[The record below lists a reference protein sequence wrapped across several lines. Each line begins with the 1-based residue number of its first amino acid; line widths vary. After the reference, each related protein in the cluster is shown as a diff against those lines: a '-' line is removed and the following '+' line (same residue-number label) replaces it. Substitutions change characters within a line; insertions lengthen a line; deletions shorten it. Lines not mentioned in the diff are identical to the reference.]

1 MADILPDRRFRQACG
16 VRTLQRLSGLI
27 QPEALALG
35 QLRQWRKMLP
45 CQSGPIQKMISE
57 EVLVVAKSG
66 GHRRSAT
73 IEQFAED
80 LDRVLGRARAKA
92 EGWLGERR
100 SITKHLEAIRET
112 ASGLLAQL
120 TGHAAAAGAGRRSG
134 RQAASAGAAHRGP
147 GRPAGAARRKRTISP
162 EGRARIAAAQK
173 ARWAKIS
180 SARAGA
186 AERGAGRPAGSG
198 RKKRTISAEGRAR
211 IAAAQKARWAKV
223 RGASAGAAER
233 GPARPAGSGKRKR
246 TISAEGR
253 ARIAAA
259 QKARWAKVRAGKK
272 K

>member
-1 MADILPDRRFRQACG
+1 MALLPGKTIPPGRWWMKGLRQF
-16 VRTLQRLSGLI
+16 Q
-27 QPEALALG
+27 
-35 QLRQWRKMLP
+35 QWRKMLP
-45 CQSGPIQKMISE
+45 CQSPPIQSMISQ
-57 EVLVVAKSG
+57 EVLVAKSV

-80 LDRVLGRARAKA
+80 LDKVLGRARAKA

-100 SITKHLEAIRET
+100 SIAKHLEAIRET

-120 TGHAAAAGAGRRSG
+120 SSHGSAAGAGRRSG
-134 RQAASAGAAHRGP
+134 RPSGGAGAGAADRRA
-147 GRPAGAARRKRTISP
+147 GRPAGSGRKKRTISP

-180 SARAGA
+180 RAKAGA
-186 AERGAGRPAGSG
+186 AERAAGRPAGSG

-223 RGASAGAAER
+223 RGAKAGAAEHAS
-233 GPARPAGSGKRKR
+233 ARPAGPAKRKR

-259 QKARWAKVRAGKK
+259 QKARWAKIRAGRKK
-272 K
+272 

>member
-1 MADILPDRRFRQACG
+1 
-16 VRTLQRLSGLI
+16 
-27 QPEALALG
+27 
-35 QLRQWRKMLP
+35 
-45 CQSGPIQKMISE
+45 MISQ
-57 EVLVVAKSG
+57 EVLVAKSV
-66 GHRRSAT
+66 GHRRSGT
-73 IEQFAED
+73 TEQFAED

-112 ASGLLAQL
+112 ASGLLVQL
-120 TGHAAAAGAGRRSG
+120 TSHGSAAGAGRRSSRPDG
-134 RQAASAGAAHRGP
+134 SAGTAAHRGP
-147 GRPAGAARRKRTISP
+147 GRPAGSGRRRRTISP

-180 SARAGA
+180 SAKAGA
-186 AERGAGRPAGSG
+186 AERGAGRATGSA

-223 RGASAGAAER
+223 RGAKAGAAER
-233 GPARPAGSGKRKR
+233 APGRPAGSGKRKR

-259 QKARWAKVRAGKK
+259 QKARWAKIRAGKK
-272 K
+272 R

>member
-1 MADILPDRRFRQACG
+1 MA
-16 VRTLQRLSGLI
+16 
-27 QPEALALG
+27 
-35 QLRQWRKMLP
+35 
-45 CQSGPIQKMISE
+45 CQTPPIQNMISQ
-57 EVLVVAKSG
+57 EVLVAKSV
-66 GHRRSAT
+66 GHRRSGT

-120 TGHAAAAGAGRRSG
+120 TSHGSAAGAGRRSARSDG
-134 RQAASAGAAHRGP
+134 GAGAAAAHRGP
-147 GRPAGAARRKRTISP
+147 GRPAGSGRKKRTISP

-180 SARAGA
+180 SAKSGA

-211 IAAAQKARWAKV
+211 IAAAQRARWAKV
-223 RGASAGAAER
+223 RGAKAGAAER
-233 GPARPAGSGKRKR
+233 ASGRPAGPGKRKR

-259 QKARWAKVRAGKK
+259 QKARWAKIRAGKK
-272 K
+272 R